1 MLSNKYTEFELPI
14 LIKLGGSVITEKD
27 KDFTAREETIRRL
40 ADEIASSQKPV
51 IVVHGAGSFGHGVAA
66 KYELSYG
73 TREPRQF
80 RMFSFL
86 RTQMDELRLLVSRAL
101 FDVDLRPFPI
111 QPSAIFV
118 TMDGKVFHFDDHA
131 LLHALRLGYTPVLHG
146 DAVLDYSRGSSILSG
161 DTIIQLLAKFFSLEK
176 VIFVTDVEGIYDKD
190 PKLYPDAELLRKLK
204 LPDLIRLIKSD
215 SVGGSTYE
223 DVTRGMKGKLEAMLP
238 ILDANCEVAIING
251 NRDGALY
258 NVLIGA
264 DEHGTFIS
272 PK

>member
-1 MLSNKYTEFELPI
+1 MLNLVNEKFELPI
-14 LIKLGGSVITEKD
+14 LVKLGGSVITEKD
-27 KDFTAREETIRRL
+27 KEFTAREETIRRL

-51 IVVHGAGSFGHGVAA
+51 IVIHGAGSFGHGVAA

-101 FDVDLRPFPI
+101 FDVGLRPFPI
-111 QPSAIFV
+111 QPSAIFI
-118 TMDGKVFHFDDHA
+118 TMNGDVFQFDDHA

-146 DAVLDYSRGSSILSG
+146 DAVLDYARGSSILSG
-161 DTIIQLLAKFFSLEK
+161 DTIIQLLAKFLGLEK
-176 VIFVTDVEGIYDKD
+176 VIFVSDVEGIYDKD
-190 PKLYPDAELLRKLK
+190 PKLHSDAELLRSLK
-204 LPDLIRLIKSD
+204 LPDVIRLIKSD
-215 SVGGSTYE
+215 SVGGSTYK
-223 DVTRGMKGKLEAMLP
+223 DVTRGMKGKLESILP
-238 ILDANCEVAIING
+238 ILDSNCEVAIING

-264 DEHGTFIS
+264 DEHGTFIF
-272 PK
+272 PR